1 MTSRTGYGDR
11 MRTALVTG
19 ASSGIGAAFARRFAA
34 DGYALVIVARRTERL
49 VALADE
55 LRAAGAPEVEIL
67 PADLA
72 TAPGREMVTTRL
84 RSAPRPVDLLVNNA
98 GIGLGKGLLAAT
110 AAEVRGQ
117 LELNTAAVLELTHA
131 ALPGMI
137 GRGRGGVVNIA
148 SIAGLLPGRGSTYS
162 ASKAWVI
169 SFSEGMS
176 MALAGTG
183 VRMTVVCPGFVRT
196 EFHSRAAIDMSGK
209 PGWMYVPMATVVDS
223 AMAALRANRPIVIPG
238 ALYRAIAIGAQ
249 LLPRSVVRALAYR
262 IDRDR
267 RD

>member
-1 MTSRTGYGDR
+1 MK
-11 MRTALVTG
+11 TALVTG
-19 ASSGIGAAFARRFAA
+19 ASSGIGAAFAHRLAA
-34 DGYALVIVARRTERL
+34 DGYALVVAARRAERL

-55 LRAAGAPEVEIL
+55 WRAAGAPEVEIL

-72 TAPGREMVTTRL
+72 NPAGREMVATRL
-84 RSAPRPVDLLVNNA
+84 RSAEKPVSMLVNNA
-98 GIGLGKGLLAAT
+98 GIGLGKGLLAASS
-110 AAEVRGQ
+110 AEVRGQ
-117 LELNTAAVLELTHA
+117 LGLNAGAVLELTHA

-137 GRGRGGVVNIA
+137 ARGHGGVINIA

-183 VRMTVVCPGFVRT
+183 VRMTVICPGFVRT
-196 EFHSRAAIDMSGK
+196 EFHTRAAIDMSDK
-209 PGWMYVPMATVVDS
+209 PDWMYVPMDRVVGD
-223 AMAALRANRPIVIPG
+223 ALAALRANRPIIIPG
-238 ALYRAIAIGAQ
+238 LLYKTIGLGAK
-249 LLPRSVVRALAYR
+249 LLPRAAVRALAYR